1 MADHFEVVETVC
13 GRQEGEILKSYLR
26 AQGIDCE
33 ISQEGAGYVIG
44 LTVDGMG
51 AVQILVPSGQR
62 EKALDALRSYRSEPS
77 QKSPPPK
84 RPKKASRVK
93 K

>member
-1 MADHFEVVETVC
+1 MADHFEVVETVF

-33 ISQEGAGYVIG
+33 LSQEGAGYALG

-51 AVQILVPSGQR
+51 AVQILVPSLQTGQAREALERYRQARPEAPASPKKKTPR
-62 EKALDALRSYRSEPS
+62 EK
-77 QKSPPPK
+77 
-84 RPKKASRVK
+84 
-93 K
+93 